1 MTKIA
6 RLNKTYITKKK
17 IETTALENINLEL
30 NNTGLVFI
38 TGRTG
43 CGKSTL
49 LNILGRLDEET
60 SGSIIIDEEDIT
72 KFNKKEIENY
82 RNNHIGFIF
91 QEYNLIDE
99 FTVYE
104 NIALVYK
111 LKKEK
116 VNEEEIKELLE
127 KFGLT
132 EKINKRG
139 DELSGGERQRVTI
152 IRAIVK
158 KPKLI
163 LADEPTGALD
173 EITGKEIIEALKE
186 ISKETLV
193 IVVTHDEEY
202 PEKYGD
208 RIIELEDGKIIKDI
222 IKTKLEEKNETKEIK
237 KYNSKLS
244 FKEILKLSLST
255 IKKRIFRLTLMSI
268 IMASA
273 LIIIGTLSTYANY
286 NKEKMI
292 YESTIKGGDNHILVG
307 HKLGLGPNNV
317 QTLLND
323 VDKEYLEKKYGQK
336 FYPYYKVLT
345 IMFYENF
352 FKCNGNPSIN
362 FYKVSSS
369 GSMEINE
376 EIAKDLKLK
385 LYAGRFPTSD
395 NEVVITDYQ
404 FILFRDF
411 GYCENKDEENSKTE
425 IKKYNDIINKTIC
438 NGEFKIV
445 GVLNTNFDE
454 ERYEVLKQYNTGIIE
469 GDMGIVN
476 LNFEMEILVEETL
489 SSCVFYNYGYISK
502 YLEEKDLLNFRR
514 YLTYQPRLYLNQ
526 PYDYNNTLVNIYSIA
541 KIDICKE
548 EIIYKEG
555 YNKSTLADD
564 EMIINWES
572 LNSVGYEYKIDGE
585 PLKNI
590 VNKKVD
596 EYMKTDAANILKKQ
610 AIEETGY
617 PYDATFDEYYELF
630 KWKVENVILKELFN
644 EKLFEDLET
653 VTLYAK
659 TWNDEFI
666 MERQMKIVG
675 FYNLNSFTE
684 KEYNHEDIARVQIYF
699 SSNFFDEYVDAS
711 ESNYYRGFFTS
722 LDSKDLKLLKDLTDN
737 NKSYLEEKYSANNQY
752 VIQARRANNYLRKT
766 SKLGFKIEIV
776 LIIFSILLFITYIDF
791 IVKDRKQE
799 IGVLISLG
807 TRKKDISK
815 IFMLVSL
822 IISLA
827 VSIISIIG
835 SIILT
840 KIINNQIRK
849 ICCVILE
856 ILTFDILSVL
866 VILFLSIVMTMIIT
880 KITINNLTRK
890 KPIDIMKT
898 ERE

>member
-1 MTKIA
+1 MISLQKVY
-6 RLNKTYITKKK
+6 KTYITKKK
-17 IETTALENINLEL
+17 IETIALENINLEL

-268 IMASA
+268 IMAAA

-307 HKLGLGPNNV
+307 HKLSTQSTNEYTMLDD
-317 QTLLND
+317 T
-323 VDKEYLEKKYGQK
+323 DKEYLEKKYGQK
-336 FYPYYKVLT
+336 FYPYYKILKV
-345 IMFYENF
+345 NF
-352 FKCNGNPSIN
+352 SYNFSKYNSNPSIN

-411 GYCENKDEENSKTE
+411 GYCENKDEENTRTE

-454 ERYEVLKQYNTGIIE
+454 ERYEVLKQYNTSAFNTTKEIININSE
-469 GDMGIVN
+469 MRI
-476 LNFEMEILVEETL
+476 LTYESLTNF
-489 SSCVFYNYGYISK
+489 VFYNYGYISK
-502 YLEEKDLLNFRR
+502 YLEEKNFGNFRTDDINNAR
-514 YLTYQPRLYLNQ
+514 MSTSSIKQTIVLECFGNLN
-526 PYDYNNTLVNIYSIA
+526 A
-541 KIDICKE
+541 CHE
-548 EIIYKEG
+548 EVIYKEG
-555 YNKSTLADD
+555 YNKDELADD
-564 EMIINWES
+564 EIVINWKS
-572 LNSVGYEYKIDGE
+572 LSMRYKINNISLEGE
-585 PLKNI
+585 
-590 VNKKVD
+590 VVTRTS
-596 EYMKTDAANILKKQ
+596 EYENSLAARDLL
-610 AIEETGY
+610 EETKEESGY
-617 PYDATFDEYYELF
+617 NDNKITYEECYELF
-630 KWKVENVILKELFN
+630 EWKVENIVLEEIFN
-644 EKLFEDLET
+644 EIVFKDLEDISFYAEDVNT
-653 VTLYAK
+653 GIVFERKLKVVGIINYNPLRKVNNELLY
-659 TWNDEFI
+659 F
-666 MERQMKIVG
+666 
-675 FYNLNSFTE
+675 
-684 KEYNHEDIARVQIYF
+684 F
-699 SSNFFDEYVDAS
+699 SDNFFDEYIKFTD
-711 ESNYYRGFFTS
+711 NYYYRGFFTS

-737 NKSYLEEKYSANNQY
+737 NKSYLEEKYLAYSQY

-856 ILTFDILSVL
+856 ILIFDILSVL

>member
-1 MTKIA
+1 MISFQKVY
-6 RLNKTYITKKK
+6 KTYITKKK
-17 IETTALENINLEL
+17 IETIALENINLQL

-49 LNILGRLDEET
+49 LNILGRLDNET

-82 RNNHIGFIF
+82 RNNYVGFIF

-132 EKINKRG
+132 EKINKRC

-173 EITGKEIIEALKE
+173 ETTGKEIIEALKE

-222 IKTKLEEKNETKEIK
+222 IKTKIEEKNETKEIK

-255 IKKRIFRLTLMSI
+255 IKKRILRVTLMSI
-268 IMASA
+268 IMAAA

-307 HKLGLGPNNV
+307 HKLCTQSTNEY
-317 QTLLND
+317 TKLND
-323 VDKEYLEKKYGQK
+323 TDKEYLEKKYGQK

-352 FKCNGNPSIN
+352 FKLDGNPSIN
-362 FYKVSSS
+362 FYKMSSS

-376 EIAKDLKLK
+376 EIAQDLKLK

-411 GYCENKDEENSKTE
+411 GYCENEEEENTKTE

-454 ERYEVLKQYNTGIIE
+454 KRYKVLKQYNTSALNTSKEIININSE
-469 GDMGIVN
+469 MRI
-476 LNFEMEILVEETL
+476 LTYESLTNF
-489 SSCVFYNYGYISK
+489 VFYNYGYITK
-502 YLEEKDLLNFRR
+502 YLEEKNFGNFRFDDINNAR
-514 YLTYQPRLYLNQ
+514 MSTSSIKQPIVLECFGNLNAC
-526 PYDYNNTLVNIYSIA
+526 P
-541 KIDICKE
+541 E
-548 EIIYKEG
+548 EVINKEG
-555 YNKSTLADD
+555 YNKDELADD
-564 EMIINWES
+564 EIVINWKS
-572 LNSVGYEYKIDGE
+572 ISTRYKINNISLAGE
-585 PLKNI
+585 VVTRTSKYENSL
-590 VNKKVD
+590 
-596 EYMKTDAANILKKQ
+596 AARDLL
-610 AIEETGY
+610 EETKEESGY
-617 PYDATFDEYYELF
+617 NDNKITYEECYELF
-630 KWKVENVILKELFN
+630 EWKVENIVLEEIFN
-644 EKLFEDLET
+644 EIVFKDLEDISFYAEDANT
-653 VTLYAK
+653 GMVFERKLKVVGIINYNPLRKVNNELLY
-659 TWNDEFI
+659 F
-666 MERQMKIVG
+666 
-675 FYNLNSFTE
+675 
-684 KEYNHEDIARVQIYF
+684 F
-699 SSNFFDEYVDAS
+699 SDNFFDEYIKFTD
-711 ESNYYRGFFTS
+711 NYYYRGFFTS
-722 LDSKDLKLLKDLTDN
+722 LDSENLKLLKDLTDN
-737 NKSYLEEKYSANNQY
+737 NKSYLEEKYFAYNQY

-776 LIIFSILLFITYIDF
+776 LIIFSILLFTTYIDF

-827 VSIISIIG
+827 VSIISIVG

-880 KITINNLTRK
+880 QITINNLTRK